1 MGENSKPTE
10 AAAAYKLTVG
20 LEIHAELNTNTKM
33 FCDSANEPEETAPNA
48 NVCPV
53 CMAHPGTLPTINK
66 KAVEHVLRVGAA
78 LGGRFADYTEFDRKS
93 YFYPDIPKGYQI
105 SQFEFPLIS
114 GGELVGVPLTRIHLE
129 EDTARSSHHAAVA
142 SEAGEAESEKSDSKS
157 ESKSLVDFN
166 RAGVPLMELV
176 TEPEIHDAKTAGEF
190 ARELQLL
197 LRTLGASHAN
207 LEKGEMRIEANISVS
222 KTDELGTKVEVKN
235 LNSFRSVERA
245 IAYEVERQVK
255 LLEEGGKVVQETR
268 GWDEGKQ
275 VTFSQRLKE
284 GSADYRYFPEPDLP
298 KMKLSEVPEFS
309 REQILASL
317 PELPWDRR
325 ARYLSLGLKE
335 TDAEFIGSTLERN
348 TFFDAVLGLIDEGEI
363 SDIQKK
369 SLITLS
375 ANYIV
380 SDLGGYYARTGSIE
394 YEYVTPEA
402 FVSLMR
408 MIEAGELS
416 SRGAKDV
423 LMVMAESGGKPQ
435 AIAKEKG
442 LLQVSDPEALKAA
455 VHEVLAANPEAVE
468 GYKAGKEALLQFLVG
483 QSMKATK
490 GAGNPSVLKDLILAE
505 IGK

>member
-1 MGENSKPTE
+1 
-10 AAAAYKLTVG
+10 
-20 LEIHAELNTNTKM
+20 
-33 FCDSANEPEETAPNA
+33 
-48 NVCPV
+48 
-53 CMAHPGTLPTINK
+53 
-66 KAVEHVLRVGAA
+66 VLRVGAA
-78 LGGRFADYTEFDRKS
+78 LGGNFADYTEFDRKS

-105 SQFEFPLIS
+105 SQYEHPLIS
-114 GGELVGVPLTRIHLE
+114 GGSLVGVPLTRIHLE
-129 EDTARSSHHAAVA
+129 EDTARSSHHAAGTGAAAVDN
-142 SEAGEAESEKSDSKS
+142 SNKNEKSD
-157 ESKSLVDFN
+157 SKSLVDFN

-207 LEKGEMRIEANISVS
+207 LEKGEMRIEANISVMKIS
-222 KTDELGTKVEVKN
+222 ESDELSRTDSQPVLGTKVEVKN

-245 IAYEVERQVK
+245 IAFEVERQTK
-255 LLEEGGKVVQETR
+255 LLEEGGRVVQETR

-284 GSADYRYFPEPDLP
+284 GGADYRYFPEPDLP
-298 KMKLSEVPEFS
+298 KLTLSDVPEFS
-309 REQILASL
+309 REEILASL

-325 ARYLSLGLKE
+325 ARYLALGLKE

-348 TFFDAVLGLIDEGEI
+348 NFFDAVLELL
-363 SDIQKK
+363 SNNADIHETQNN

-380 SDLGGYYARTGSIE
+380 SDLGGYYARTGGIE
-394 YEYVTPEA
+394 YEHVTPESFIA
-402 FVSLMR
+402 LMR
-408 MIEAGELS
+408 MIDANELS

-423 LMVMAESGGKPQ
+423 LLAMAETGGDPEI
-435 AIAKEKG
+435 IAKEKG
-442 LLQVSDPEALKAA
+442 MLQVSDPETLLAA
-455 VHEVLAANPEAVE
+455 VREVLSKNPDAVE
-468 GYKAGKEALLQFLVG
+468 EYKGGKEALLQFLVG

-490 GAGNPSVLKDLILAE
+490 GAGNPSVLKDLILKE